1 MIKAFVE
8 ELRPLV
14 EARNHLA
21 RKAETGF
28 AIQVDDIIGEGCKD
42 PKRIEW
48 LLSGMLDF
56 CFDDRILVLFKKLCR
71 YYYAIDPE
79 ATASYVYSYREMWD
93 KDYMPEGRCDA
104 EAHSSNDNT

>member
-28 AIQVDDIIGEGCKD
+28 AIQVGDITREGCKD
-42 PKRIEW
+42 PKRIE
-48 LLSGMLDF
+48 
-56 CFDDRILVLFKKLCR
+56 
-71 YYYAIDPE
+71 
-79 ATASYVYSYREMWD
+79 
-93 KDYMPEGRCDA
+93 
-104 EAHSSNDNT
+104 

>member
-1 MIKAFVE
+1 MTKALIE

-28 AIQVDDIIGEGCKD
+28 AIQVDDITREGCKD

-48 LLSGMLDF
+48 LLSCMLDF
-56 CFDDRILVLFKKLCR
+56 CFDDSMLVLFKKLCR
-71 YYYAIDPE
+71 YYYTIDPD
-79 ATASYVYSYREMWD
+79 ATASYVYSYRDMWD
-93 KDYMPEGRCDA
+93 DGYTPKEGCDA
-104 EAHSSNDNT
+104 

>member
-28 AIQVDDIIGEGCKD
+28 EIQLADSEGCKD

-48 LLSGMLDF
+48 LLSCMLDF
-56 CFDDRILVLFKKLCR
+56 GFDDRILVLFKKLCR

>member
-1 MIKAFVE
+1 MTKALIE

-28 AIQVDDIIGEGCKD
+28 AIQVDDITREGCKD

-48 LLSGMLDF
+48 LLICMLDF
-56 CFDDRILVLFKKLCR
+56 CFDDSMLVLFKKIVPILL
-71 YYYAIDPE
+71 
-79 ATASYVYSYREMWD
+79 
-93 KDYMPEGRCDA
+93 
-104 EAHSSNDNT
+104 HN

>member
-1 MIKAFVE
+1 MTKAFVE

-28 AIQVDDIIGEGCKD
+28 AIQVDDITREGCKD

-48 LLSGMLDF
+48 LLTCMLDF
-56 CFDDRILVLFKKLCR
+56 CFDDRILALFKKLCR

-79 ATASYVYSYREMWD
+79 ATASYVYSYRDMWD
-93 KDYMPEGRCDA
+93 DDHTSEERCDA
-104 EAHSSNDNT
+104 

>member
-28 AIQVDDIIGEGCKD
+28 AIQVDDITREGCKD

-48 LLSGMLDF
+48 LLSCMLDF
-56 CFDDRILVLFKKLCR
+56 CFDDSMLVLFKKIVPILLR
-71 YYYAIDPE
+71 D
-79 ATASYVYSYREMWD
+79 
-93 KDYMPEGRCDA
+93 
-104 EAHSSNDNT
+104 